1 MTLKGK
7 AVPAYA
13 IKAYG
18 GGDWRY
24 SYSFLIFEV
33 DGGGGE
39 WLTSRPGRIT
49 PVKEHRYPLKRRLD
63 GTQRRSARLAEEKS
77 LAATGIWTPNRLEPL
92 IFVIFAVPNLI

>member
-33 DGGGGE
+33 DGGGG
-39 WLTSRPGRIT
+39 
-49 PVKEHRYPLKRRLD
+49 D
-63 GTQRRSARLAEEKS
+63 G
-77 LAATGIWTPNRLEPL
+77 
-92 IFVIFAVPNLI
+92 